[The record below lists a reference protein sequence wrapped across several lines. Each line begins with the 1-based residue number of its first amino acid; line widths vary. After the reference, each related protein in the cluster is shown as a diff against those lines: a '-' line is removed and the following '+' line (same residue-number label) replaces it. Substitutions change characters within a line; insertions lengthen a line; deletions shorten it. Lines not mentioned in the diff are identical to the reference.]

1 MRLPELKRMV
11 NMKIRIISACIIFFI
26 LIGVSASE
34 QIESK
39 IVGVTIFTDR
49 AQVTRE
55 ASFNRPQGEHILV
68 LTNLPDQI
76 DPNSIQVK
84 GSGNF
89 MLSDVKLTTRY
100 LTQVVSM
107 RIRELLDEKESLEKE
122 INRYTDAVNEA
133 ESEKRFIENIA
144 GKLTATGEGSSEPV
158 LDPGKWIEMVSFYR
172 EKLGQLNGEL
182 RDSRSAAQERRI
194 EIDRIN
200 REIQSEGANQ
210 NRAVKEIE
218 VVIDVSKN
226 GKGTLDVSYLVYG
239 PTWIPDYTVR
249 VDGFTKKVS
258 LMYQALVRQST
269 GEDWSDVRV
278 KLSTA
283 KPQVSGRVP
292 ELSPWF
298 INAWKPQPV
307 RTSRSSGIAPSMAA
321 PEPMA
326 KAMPMELDA
335 VADEAIPEMSYQTAT
350 TVAGTTSV
358 LFELSGK
365 NTIVSDNQ
373 THKVTVSVFELPAS
387 FRYSTVPKLS
397 SFAYLE
403 AELSNESNFP
413 LLSGESHIFLDSNYV
428 ADAFIDSVSPDEKF
442 LVSLGIDAGFSVERK
457 RINRFEE
464 TSGFFT
470 KKTKITYEYVIEIT
484 NNKRTQEEVIVH
496 DQIPVAQTEDIK
508 VILIEPEYTA
518 DTAGLKKNEHEFLE
532 WSISLKP
539 GETIK
544 IPFSYSVEYP
554 EKMVVGGLE

>member
-1 MRLPELKRMV
+1 
-11 NMKIRIISACIIFFI
+11 MKTRTISLFI
-26 LIGVSASE
+26 LFFVLFGVYASQ

-39 IVGVTIFTDR
+39 IVGVTVFTDR

-55 ASFNRPQGEHILV
+55 ASFNLQQGEHSLV

-84 GSGNF
+84 GTGNF

-100 LTQVVSM
+100 LTQIVSI

-122 INRYTDAVNEA
+122 INRHTDAVNEA

-158 LDPGKWIEMVSFYR
+158 LDPSKWFEMVSFYR

-182 RDSRSAAQERRI
+182 RDSRSKAQDIRI

-210 NRAVKEIE
+210 NRAVREIE
-218 VVIDVSKN
+218 VVIDVSKTGE
-226 GKGTLDVSYLVYG
+226 GKLDVSYLVYG

-249 VDGFTKKVS
+249 VDGFTKEVT

-269 GEDWSDVRV
+269 GEDWSDVSM

-307 RTSRSSGIAPSMAA
+307 RSGRSSGIAPSMEA
-321 PEPMA
+321 PVPMA

-335 VADEAIPEMSYQTAT
+335 AADEAVPEMSYQTAT
-350 TVAGTTSV
+350 AVAGTTSV

-373 THKVTVSVFELPAS
+373 THKVTVSVFELPAT
-387 FRYSTVPKLS
+387 FHYSTVPKLS

-403 AELSNESNFP
+403 AEVTNNSEFP
-413 LLSGESHIFLDSNYV
+413 LLSGASHIFLDSNYV
-428 ADAFIDSVSPDEKF
+428 ADAFIDSVSTDEEF
-442 LVSLGIDAGFSVERK
+442 PVSLGIDEGFSVERK
-457 RINRFEE
+457 QINRFEE

-470 KKTKITYEYVIEIT
+470 KKTIITYEYVIEIT
-484 NNKRTQEEVIVH
+484 NNKRTKEEIFIH

-508 VILIEPEYTA
+508 VTLIEPEYTA

-532 WSISLKP
+532 WSISIKP

-554 EKMVVGGLE
+554 EKMIVGGVE

>member
-1 MRLPELKRMV
+1 
-11 NMKIRIISACIIFFI
+11 MKIRIISLVILFFV
-26 LIGVSASE
+26 LFGVSASE

-39 IVGVTIFTDR
+39 IVSVTVFTDR

-55 ASFNRPQGEHILV
+55 ATFNRPQGEHSLV

-84 GSGNF
+84 GAGNF
-89 MLSDVKLTTRY
+89 MLSDVKLITRY

-107 RIRELLDEKESLEKE
+107 RIRELIEKRESLEKE
-122 INRYTDAVNEA
+122 LNRYTDAVNEA
-133 ESEKRFIENIA
+133 ESEKRFIENISR
-144 GKLTATGEGSSEPV
+144 KLTATGEGSSEAV
-158 LDPGKWIEMVSFYR
+158 FDPSKWFEMVSFYR

-182 RDSRSAAQERRI
+182 RASRSSAQKIKI

-210 NRAVKEIE
+210 NKAVKEIE
-218 VVIDVSKN
+218 VVIDVSKS
-226 GKGTLDVSYLVYG
+226 GEGSLDVSYLVYG

-249 VDGFTKKVS
+249 VDGFTKEVT

-269 GEDWSDVRV
+269 GEDWSDVRI

-283 KPQVSGRVP
+283 NPQVSGRIP
-292 ELSPWF
+292 ELIPWF

-307 RTSRSSGIAPSMAA
+307 RSGRSSGIAPSMAA
-321 PEPMA
+321 PAPMA
-326 KAMPMELDA
+326 KEMPMELDA

-350 TVAGTTSV
+350 AVAGTTSV

-373 THKVTVSVFELPAS
+373 THKVTVSVFDLPA
-387 FRYSTVPKLS
+387 FFHYSTVPKLS

-403 AELSNESNFP
+403 AEVTNSSDFP
-413 LLSGESHIFLDSNYV
+413 LLSGTSHIFLDSNYV
-428 ADAFIDSVSPDEKF
+428 ADAFIDSVSPDEEF
-442 LVSLGIDAGFSVERK
+442 PVSLGIDEGFSVERK

-470 KKTKITYEYVIEIT
+470 KKTIITYEYVIEVT
-484 NNKRTQEEVIVH
+484 NNKRTKEEIIIH

-508 VILIEPEYTA
+508 VILLEPEYTT
-518 DTAGLKKNEHEFLE
+518 DTAVLKKNEHQFLE
-532 WSISLKP
+532 WIISIKP
-539 GETIK
+539 GETVK

>member
-1 MRLPELKRMV
+1 
-11 NMKIRIISACIIFFI
+11 MKIRIISLFI
-26 LIGVSASE
+26 LFFVLFGVYASE

-39 IVGVTIFTDR
+39 IVGVTVFTDR

-68 LTNLPDQI
+68 FTNLPDQI

-107 RIRELLDEKESLEKE
+107 RIRELIDERASLEKKL
-122 INRYTDAVNEA
+122 NRYTDAVNEA
-133 ESEKRFIENIA
+133 ESEKRFIENISR
-144 GKLTATGEGSSEPV
+144 KLTATGEGSSEPV
-158 LDPGKWIEMVSFYR
+158 LDPAKWIEMVSFYR
-172 EKLGQLNGEL
+172 KKLGQLNGEL
-182 RDSRSAAQERRI
+182 RDSRSAAEEIRI

-218 VVIDVSKN
+218 VVIDVSKS
-226 GKGTLDVSYLVYG
+226 GEGTLDVSYLVYG

-249 VDGFTKKVS
+249 VDGFTKEVT
-258 LMYQALVRQST
+258 LMYQALVSQST
-269 GEDWSDVRV
+269 GEDWADVRM

-283 KPQVSGRVP
+283 KPQVSGRMP
-292 ELSPWF
+292 ELIPWF
-298 INAWKPQPV
+298 INAWKPVPA
-307 RTSRSSGIAPSMAA
+307 RSSRSGIAPSMAA
-321 PEPMA
+321 PAPMA
-326 KAMPMELDA
+326 MEAPMEKSIE
-335 VADEAIPEMSYQTAT
+335 ADEAIPEMSYQTAT
-350 TVAGTTSV
+350 ATAGTTSV
-358 LFELSGK
+358 IFELSGK

-373 THKVTVSVFELPAS
+373 THKVTVSVFELSAS
-387 FRYSTVPKLS
+387 FHYSTVPKLS
-397 SFAYLE
+397 AFAYLE
-403 AELSNESNFP
+403 AEVSNNSDFP
-413 LLSGESHIFLDSNYV
+413 LLSGASHIFLDSNYV
-428 ADAFIDSVSPDEKF
+428 ADAFIDSVSADEEF
-442 LVSLGIDAGFSVERK
+442 RVSLGIDEGFSVERK

-484 NNKRTQEEVIVH
+484 NNKRTQEEIIVH

-508 VILIEPEYTA
+508 VTLIDPEYSA

-532 WSISLKP
+532 WSLSIKP